1 MIAELLEDGDLL
13 EAEFNDIWEAA
24 PKFPTCAER
33 IDVDSFVQIYRDI
46 DDLFEDQDEEEGG
59 AVQNNTQVV
68 HVPEDDGDG
77 DGDADQELLEA
88 TMMFGQIANT
98 NGLVSKQALLEW
110 EEISKLLSDGLLGRD
125 EFDDIW
131 RKTPK
136 TNDELINVEGFQS
149 FNTAL
154 DDLFDFE
161 ENDDIAVE
169 SPLSESATTREM
181 VDGSDLPPA
190 VLFAAL
196 ANEDYLVGMEEL
208 KRWSELQ
215 EMLEDESLLPLELES
230 IYDNVP
236 KAQGVDLLD
245 EAGFVA
251 LYNEIDSLFEEVD
264 DDEDEEKQPSA
275 EPSLANE
282 AKVQLLALMDQIN
295 SDGDRLPCGLES
307 TEREEKVVMDI
318 VNQLEQAPSNVV
330 TQKKGNIQ
338 LTDMAGSW
346 ELLYSSSSA
355 MKFNKGLSGLGGSVP
370 NGKFAGLVQNLQASK
385 YMTDVEYIERI
396 EVNPSSASFDVI
408 VSGDWDLSQSVSLF
422 TGKPSTIMTV
432 EPARVMYGPTSTRA
446 DHWKSLGPMNMLD
459 LTYLDDDLRVM
470 RGNTSTDTIFVFRR
484 V

>member
-1 MIAELLEDGDLL
+1 
-13 EAEFNDIWEAA
+13 
-24 PKFPTCAER
+24 
-33 IDVDSFVQIYRDI
+33 
-46 DDLFEDQDEEEGG
+46 
-59 AVQNNTQVV
+59 
-68 HVPEDDGDG
+68 
-77 DGDADQELLEA
+77 
-88 TMMFGQIANT
+88 MMFRQIANT

-110 EEISKLLSDGLLGRD
+110 EEISKLLSDGLLSRD
-125 EFDDIW
+125 EFDEIW

>member
-1 MIAELLEDGDLL
+1 LL

-46 DDLFEDQDEEEGG
+46 DDLFEDQDEEEEGG
-59 AVQNNTQVV
+59 AVENNTQVV
-68 HVPEDDGDG
+68 HVPEDDDG
-77 DGDADQELLEA
+77 DDADQELLEA

-110 EEISKLLSDGLLGRD
+110 EEISKLLSDGLLSRD
-125 EFDDIW
+125 EFDEIW

-136 TNDELINVEGFQS
+136 TNDELINTEGFQS

-385 YMTDVEYIERI
+385 
-396 EVNPSSASFDVI
+396 
-408 VSGDWDLSQSVSLF
+408 
-422 TGKPSTIMTV
+422 
-432 EPARVMYGPTSTRA
+432 
-446 DHWKSLGPMNMLD
+446 
-459 LTYLDDDLRVM
+459 
-470 RGNTSTDTIFVFRR
+470 
-484 V
+484 